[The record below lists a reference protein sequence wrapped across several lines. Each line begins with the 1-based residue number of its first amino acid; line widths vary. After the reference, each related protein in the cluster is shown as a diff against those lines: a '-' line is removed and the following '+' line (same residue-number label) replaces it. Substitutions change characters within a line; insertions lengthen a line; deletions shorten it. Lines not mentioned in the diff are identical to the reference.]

1 MRGSSLRTRAPR
13 GPSEGSERSEE
24 SEDAEESEEDPDGP
38 VLACQLGRLSLMFI
52 ATFDWDAEFVYD
64 NSAAL
69 VDRSVF
75 IDLME
80 DKGYPLKQVKLLE
93 ELIQADMILG
103 RLGSK

>member
-1 MRGSSLRTRAPR
+1 M
-13 GPSEGSERSEE
+13 
-24 SEDAEESEEDPDGP
+24 
-38 VLACQLGRLSLMFI
+38 MFI

-64 NSAAL
+64 TSEAL

-80 DKGYPLKQVKLLE
+80 DNGYPIKLVLLLE

-103 RLGSK
+103 PLANK